1 MLPPYSE
8 TRAISSSARSRFRS
22 LPERLP
28 LHSLRRRLAQPV
40 CVSRVSR
47 GRHTRPARDTPTPP
61 MQAATTAAASPHS
74 SVHALAVLEAK
85 YESLIRSNSRGC
97 LFLLHELLSPLS
109 PEERVLK
116 THVTRW
122 ADRGGY

>member
-1 MLPPYSE
+1 
-8 TRAISSSARSRFRS
+8 
-22 LPERLP
+22 
-28 LHSLRRRLAQPV
+28 
-40 CVSRVSR
+40 
-47 GRHTRPARDTPTPP
+47 

-109 PEERVLK
+109 PEEHVLK

>member
-1 MLPPYSE
+1 
-8 TRAISSSARSRFRS
+8 
-22 LPERLP
+22 
-28 LHSLRRRLAQPV
+28 
-40 CVSRVSR
+40 
-47 GRHTRPARDTPTPP
+47 

-85 YESLIRSNSRGC
+85 YESLIRSNSRGTGC
-97 LFLLHELLSPLS
+97 HPVFLLHELLSPLS